1 MTGLTGH
8 LAQTLVD
15 DRLRGAAQARRV
27 RRATKEDRT
36 SENRRVVAAAA
47 AGDEQAWALLQER
60 YATRVRSVARTYRL
74 TPHDIDDVA
83 QTTWL
88 RLLEN
93 IGNLRNA
100 DGVGAWLETTARRE
114 CLAVLRQR
122 KRERPTDDAYLTDQ
136 PCEPVAEQRL
146 VAAERSKALAER
158 LAQLPLRQRRVL
170 AALLAEPAPAY
181 SDIATSLEIPVGSI
195 GPTRARS
202 LERLRRDRRLTRS
215 LQQDGD
221 RSPGAG

>member
-1 MTGLTGH
+1 MTGLTEH

-15 DRLRGAAQARRV
+15 DRLRRADQARRV
-27 RRATKEDRT
+27 RRATKEDPT

-47 AGDEQAWALLQER
+47 RGDEQAWALLQER
-60 YATRVRSVARTYRL
+60 YATRVRSVARTHRL

-83 QTTWL
+83 QATWL

-122 KRERPTDDAYLTDQ
+122 KRERPTDDAYLTDK

-158 LAQLPLRQRRVL
+158 LAQLPLHQRRVL
-170 AALLAEPAPAY
+170 VAMLAEPAPAY
-181 SDIATSLEIPVGSI
+181 IEIATSLQIPVGSI

-202 LERLRRDRRLTRS
+202 LERLRRDGLLTRS

-221 RSPGAG
+221 RSPDAG